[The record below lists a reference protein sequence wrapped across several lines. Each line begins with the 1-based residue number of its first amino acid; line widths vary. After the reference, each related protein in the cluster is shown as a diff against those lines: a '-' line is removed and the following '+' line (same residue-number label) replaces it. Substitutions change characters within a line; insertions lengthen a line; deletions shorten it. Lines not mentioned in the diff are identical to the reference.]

1 MGMMRRRARR
11 RTALVVGGAAYAAG
25 RNRRGQEEQPP
36 PEETQEPIA
45 EEQYSAVPPAP
56 APSQS
61 GPDLDGLEK
70 LGDLH
75 EKGILTDEEFAAAK
89 AKILGS

>member
-25 RNRRGQEEQPP
+25 RRRQGEDEEQAAPQEVGQEE
-36 PEETQEPIA
+36 
-45 EEQYSAVPPAP
+45 YSPVPPAP
-56 APSQS
+56 APSQT
-61 GPDLDGLEK
+61 GPDLAGLEK

-75 EKGILTDEEFAAAK
+75 EKGILTDAEFAAEK
-89 AKILGS
+89 AKILGE